1 MNILLLCVIAILAG
15 FLAARIRSNA
25 KRTSDLR
32 QIGGKLEQ
40 IVENRLGEKLLHMTA
55 DSELQALMTDINR
68 LLDSSQKAS
77 AEHERTRIASRKML
91 ANISHDLR
99 TPLTVVLGYAETLHM
114 QPSIEENER
123 NELLAKLFG
132 KTKEA
137 IQLIDTFFDLAKL
150 ESEDIDLPL
159 SRINVSE
166 SCRLSILQFHE
177 QIENR
182 GLEVSLDIPPGDR
195 HALGNKDALK
205 RVLDNLISNALRY
218 GADGGIIGLSL
229 REEDAFVVVEV
240 WDGGKGIEA
249 AHQELVFERLYTLD
263 DSRNKKAQGSG
274 LGLAIAR
281 RLAEAMGGSI
291 ELSSKPYERT
301 VFSVRLKKL
310 NLRNS

>member
-1 MNILLLCVIAILAG
+1 MNVLLLCVIVILAS
-15 FLAARIRSNA
+15 FLAARLRSNA
-25 KRTSDLR
+25 RRTSELR
-32 QIGGKLEQ
+32 QIRSKLGQ
-40 IVENRLGEKLLHMTA
+40 IVESRSGERLLHMTR
-55 DSELQALMTDINR
+55 DSELQILMTDINQ
-68 LLDSSQKAS
+68 LLDNNLKAS
-77 AEHERTRIASRKML
+77 AEYARTQIASRKML

-114 QPSIEENER
+114 RPHIEENER

-132 KTKEA
+132 KTTEA

-150 ESEDIDLPL
+150 ESDDVDIPL

-177 QIENR
+177 QIEDC

-195 HALGNKDALK
+195 HALGNNDALK

-218 GADGGIIGLSL
+218 GADGGIIGLTL
-229 REEDAFVVVEV
+229 RDEEAFVLVEV
-240 WDGGKGIEA
+240 WDRGKGIDA
-249 AHQELVFERLYTLD
+249 AHQDLVFERLYTLD
-263 DSRNKKAQGSG
+263 DSRNKKIQGSG

-281 RLAEAMGGSI
+281 RLADAMGGSI
-291 ELSSKPYERT
+291 ELNSTPYVRT